1 MVDPELLEKLKTASV
16 GDRIA
21 VIEML
26 VQSLK
31 SDIKPGAAPLL
42 ETTTELQRPAFG
54 FMQNTGTILG
64 DIIAP
69 VLPESTW
76 EVLQ

>member
-1 MVDPELLEKLKTASV
+1 V

-31 SDIKPGAAPLL
+31 SDIKPGAAPVL

-54 FMQNTGTILG
+54 FMQSTGTILG

>member
-1 MVDPELLEKLKTASV
+1 
-16 GDRIA
+16 
-21 VIEML
+21 ML

-31 SDIKPGAAPLL
+31 SDIKPGAAPVL

-54 FMQNTGTILG
+54 FMQSTGTILG